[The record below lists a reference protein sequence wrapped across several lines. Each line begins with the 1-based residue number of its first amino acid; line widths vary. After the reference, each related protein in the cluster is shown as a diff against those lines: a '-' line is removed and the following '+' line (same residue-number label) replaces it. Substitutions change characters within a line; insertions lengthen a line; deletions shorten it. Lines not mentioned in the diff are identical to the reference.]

1 MLKAVFFD
9 LYETL
14 ITEFIPDWQPG
25 RSVPS
30 RMGIDEDAFRAEWT
44 KRQEARYT
52 GAIPDYPS
60 VLRAICRVLQ
70 HPIDEN
76 LIANLH
82 QQRLSEKSRPF
93 EQIDEAVLHA
103 LRHIQDLGLQVGVIS
118 NCSPEEVAA
127 WDASPIP
134 EWVDAAIFSC
144 DVGYIKPQPK
154 IYRLAC
160 AELQVEP
167 EECLYTGDGGSDELT
182 GAEKAGLRPY
192 WATWFLDRWPQ
203 WKQDGPGRERSKKY
217 PRLGSL
223 GELERVVE
231 GREGG

>member
-1 MLKAVFFD
+1 MNPIHYSEDSLVQQTTAEY
-9 LYETL
+9 LEQQL
-14 ITEFIPDWQPG
+14 GWE
-25 RSVPS
+25 SVYA
-30 RMGIDEDAFRAEWT
+30 IEWT

-52 GAIPDYPS
+52 GTIPDYPS
-60 VLRAICRVLQ
+60 VLRAICHVLQ

-76 LIANLH
+76 LIENLH
-82 QQRLSEKSRPF
+82 QQRLAEKSRPF
-93 EQIDEAVLHA
+93 EQIEEAVLHT
-103 LRHIQDLGLQVGVIS
+103 LRHIQDLGLQIGVIS

-144 DVGYIKPQPK
+144 DVGYVKPQPE

-160 AELQVEP
+160 AELQVTP
-167 EECLYTGDGGSDELT
+167 EECLFIGDGGSGELT

-203 WKQDGPGRERSKKY
+203 WKQDGPGRERSKKFF
-217 PRLGSL
+217 RLKSL
-223 GELERVVE
+223 EELEIVVE
-231 GREGG
+231 KAVEE